1 MSNAKVLVT
10 EDYLEDIADAIRG
23 KLSVQTQYKPGQMAA
38 AIESIPTGTTP
49 TGTINITENGDVD
62 VTDYATAHVAVSGG
76 GGGATILSGTS
87 EPTAAQGS
95 NGDIYLQYIDGSQL
109 PSGFES
115 VDYLESSGT
124 QYIDTDIP
132 CNTSD
137 LACEVI
143 WMPTYGHTNDRGIF
157 GGAWATNGFFMMLD
171 GGYCKMH
178 DGGAVSTFTSAGAIS
193 TTEYTTFKAEHGV
206 GVTIDGT
213 LYALVSTGANTS
225 NTLKVLGGLDG
236 SRAARGR
243 LKRCKIWSGSTL
255 LAEMYPA
262 LDANDTPCLY
272 DVVRNQAYYNAGSGT
287 FNYGGTG
294 NSITAALLKVSGAW
308 QNLIGSDI
316 SDVGG
321 VTA

>member
-1 MSNAKVLVT
+1 MAKVLVT
-10 EDYLEDIADAIRG
+10 ESNLASIANAIRG
-23 KLSVQTQYKPGQMAA
+23 KNGTQNTYKPGQMAE
-38 AIESIPTGTTP
+38 AITNIPTGITP
-49 TGTINITENGDVD
+49 TGTINIDQNGTVD
-62 VTDYATAHVAVSGG
+62 VTNYALAAVSVSGG

-87 EPTAAQGS
+87 EPTSAQGS
-95 NGDIYLQYIDGSQL
+95 NGDIYLQYIDDSQL

-115 VDYLESSGT
+115 VEYLESSGA

-143 WMPTYGHTNDRGIF
+143 WMPTYGYTNDRGIF

-193 TTEYTTFKAEHGV
+193 TAKYTTFKAEHGV

-225 NTLKVLGGLDG
+225 DTLKVLGGLDG

-262 LDANDTPCLY
+262 LDANNTPCLY
-272 DVVRNQAYYNAGSGT
+272 DVIRNQAYYNAGSGT
-287 FNYGGTG
+287 FSYGGTG
-294 NSITAALLKVSGAW
+294 NSITAALLKVAGAW
-308 QNLIGSDI
+308 QNLIGSKI
-316 SDVGG
+316 TDVGG
-321 VTA
+321 VSA